1 MKSRKAMPPLPSP
14 RETIRVPPLSRGVES
29 RRVGGEKPPAGVV
42 NQPVGKG
49 QAYDTPVDV
58 AAEGHVEPA
67 VGVDPIVLVAVGQ
80 QEDIGVPQGLP
91 DLLRQLRG
99 RHLVVG
105 SVGVVNSGQDHGLP
119 IPLQGQPLVG

>member
-1 MKSRKAMPPLPSP
+1 MPPLPSP
-14 RETIRVPPLSRGVES
+14 RETIRCRRSPGVES

-80 QEDIGVPQGLP
+80 QEDIGVP
-91 DLLRQLRG
+91 RACRISSAS
-99 RHLVVG
+99 
-105 SVGVVNSGQDHGLP
+105 SVGVIWS
-119 IPLQGQPLVG
+119 